1 MAFRDLSEVLDAG
14 LSLPYKGKVYLVPPV
29 DAETGLRLQRLAE
42 VAAQVAKAA
51 EDGEPLDTATLDTV
65 ALDDAGEVDLYRDA
79 LGTAYAEMLA
89 DRVPWPMLR
98 VAGVTAWLDTAVSR
112 EAAEAYW
119 NAAGAPDPEA
129 LAGNRATR
137 RAGVRSTRRPGSASG
152 TTRTRKA
159 TTKAT
164 TAKTGTRGRRSSTA
178 GS

>member
-14 LSLPYKGKVYLVPPV
+14 LSLPYKGKTYTVPAV

-51 EDGEPLDTATLDTV
+51 EDGEPLDTATLNTV

-89 DRVPWPMLR
+89 DRVPWPMLK

-119 NAAGAPDPEA
+119 NAAGNPDPEA

-137 RAGVRSTRRPGSASG
+137 RAARSTRRPDSASG

>member
-14 LSLPYKGKVYLVPPV
+14 LSLPYKGKTYTVPPV

-51 EDGEPLDTATLDTV
+51 EDGEPLDEI
-65 ALDDAGEVDLYRDA
+65 ALDDDAEVDLYRDA
-79 LGTAYAEMLA
+79 LGSAYDEMLV
-89 DRVPWPMLR
+89 DRVPWPMLK
-98 VAGVTAWLDTAVSR
+98 VAGVTAWLDAAVSR

-119 NAAGAPDPEA
+119 NSAGNPDPEA

-137 RAGVRSTRRPGSASG
+137 RAAARSTRRPESASG

-159 TTKAT
+159 TP
-164 TAKTGTRGRRSSTA
+164 KTGTRGRTSSTA
-178 GS
+178 GN